1 MNIYV
6 CSTLRHFLF
15 SISKSCY
22 QPSEHSTIL
31 FFYDYQGIDK
41 NKINKNIKSENIE
54 IILISRK
61 ELTHKLKKSW
71 LGKLTLFLSM
81 RNIQPNEQLIK
92 LVSYQLI
99 KLKILK
105 PSDFNNLSLFIFND
119 KNKVARIFKLLI
131 KNYEIIEDGVGNYYK
146 IPKKGI
152 SKYLNP
158 INLKGLNTW
167 VMGESKRC
175 TTINVVWPE
184 KLPISVREK
193 GKAIEFLGKSEG
205 LPSINTVFKFTPKLV
220 NVQNNIVIIA
230 TQPLSSNLAN
240 MLKDE
245 DYFFYIHQCIARYM
259 ESEGKPYFI
268 KLHPSEDI
276 KNYLPYFDED
286 KFLSVKHPLELEL
299 LNSPK
304 KVIVAS
310 INSTAGLGFE
320 QFCERRK
327 LIRDEEMGHFN
338 EQIISWKDNPS
349 ILKERLEEAFSFL

>member
-1 MNIYV
+1 MNLYV

-15 SISKSCY
+15 SISKACY
-22 QPSEHSTIL
+22 QPNEHSTIL
-31 FFYDYQGIDK
+31 FFYDYQGVDK
-41 NKINKNIKSENIE
+41 DKINKNIKNENIE

-61 ELTHKLKKSW
+61 ELIYKLKKSW

-81 RNIQPNEQLIK
+81 RNIEPNEKITKLASDQLIK
-92 LVSYQLI
+92 LE
-99 KLKILK
+99 ILK
-105 PSDFNNLSLFIFND
+105 PSDFNDLSLFVFND
-119 KNKVARIFKLLI
+119 KNKVARLFKLLI
-131 KNYEIIEDGVGNYYK
+131 KKYEVIEDGVGNYYE

-158 INLKGLNTW
+158 INFKGLNTW
-167 VMGESKRC
+167 VMGESTRC

-184 KLPISVREK
+184 KLPNSVKEK
-193 GKAIEFLGKSEG
+193 GKTIEFLGKSEG

-220 NVQNNIVIIA
+220 NVQSNIVIIA
-230 TQPLSSNLAN
+230 TQPLSSTLAN

-245 DYFFYIHQCIARYM
+245 GYFFYIHQCIAKHM

-276 KNYLPYFDED
+276 KDYLPYFDED

-299 LNSPK
+299 LNSPN

-327 LIRDEEMGHFN
+327 LFRDEEMGNFD
-338 EQIISWKDNPS
+338 EQIISWKKNPHL
-349 ILKERLEEAFSFL
+349 LKKRLEETFHSL